1 MLAHS
6 VSCVHSMK
14 VKVFV
19 SVVCEAILKLIS
31 NVAASTKVLQ
41 VLGRDGRLAVSLLKL
56 FWFPLATA
64 LIICETSH
72 QHKTLKLSL
81 TECSLLSG
89 PTLLFISFLDF
100 VLTTPQS
107 LFNVSFNSVR
117 WFHTSSSSSS
127 SSFERALIIFAKMAQ
142 IMIAS

>member
-19 SVVCEAILKLIS
+19 SVVCGSVLKLIS

-56 FWFPLATA
+56 F
-64 LIICETSH
+64 
-72 QHKTLKLSL
+72 
-81 TECSLLSG
+81 
-89 PTLLFISFLDF
+89 
-100 VLTTPQS
+100 
-107 LFNVSFNSVR
+107 
-117 WFHTSSSSSS
+117 
-127 SSFERALIIFAKMAQ
+127 
-142 IMIAS
+142 

>member
-56 FWFPLATA
+56 F
-64 LIICETSH
+64 
-72 QHKTLKLSL
+72 
-81 TECSLLSG
+81 
-89 PTLLFISFLDF
+89 
-100 VLTTPQS
+100 
-107 LFNVSFNSVR
+107 
-117 WFHTSSSSSS
+117 
-127 SSFERALIIFAKMAQ
+127 
-142 IMIAS
+142 